1 MKRLGWAL
9 ALCFCAASVLADDLH
24 ERAMRLHK
32 SAIVVDTHEDVPE
45 ELETHWK
52 DLAVR
57 NTVGH
62 IDIPRWKE
70 GGVTAPFLAAYVNAD
85 YAKSGGS
92 AKKALEFIDLIHRIA
107 DEHPKDLVF
116 ADSIAGIRQAKKDGK
131 IAILIG
137 IEGGHAIEDSLGAL
151 SSFYRLGVRYM
162 TLTHTNT
169 NDWADSS
176 GNFFSSDFDPK
187 TYAVHDGLTDFGREV
202 VLEMNRLGMLVD
214 VSHVSDKTMA
224 DVIAV
229 SKAPVFA
236 SHSSCRALSSIPR
249 NVTDD
254 QIRAIAGGGGI
265 VMVNVSS
272 MFLSQAS
279 VDGYLAARK
288 AIQPQIDAVREKYK
302 DDPKTRDAE
311 IKKLRDS
318 ISYPDADWKRRGRPH
333 RARPE
338 ARRAA
343 GGRPGNGLRRDHRP
357 SGRPGGRLDAA
368 EADRGAPAAR
378 AFRGGR
384 AGRPRRKLPAVLG
397 QGRGGEGNGAAP
409 NRAAAVLEASVE
421 GEDAMDPSREADPGR
436 QHLRVRPRVR
446 RGR

>member
-1 MKRLGWAL
+1 MKRLAL
-9 ALCFCAASVLADDLH
+9 ALALAVGAASVLADDLH

-52 DLAVR
+52 DLAAR

-70 GGVTAPFLAAYVNAD
+70 GGVTAPFLAAYVSAD
-85 YAKSGGS
+85 YARSGGS

-116 ADSIAGIRQAKKDGK
+116 ADSIAGIRAAKKDGK

-137 IEGGHAIEDSLGAL
+137 IEGGHAIENSLGAL

-169 NDWADSS
+169 NDWADSA
-176 GNFFSSDFDPK
+176 GNFFSPDFDPK
-187 TYAVHDGLTDFGREV
+187 TSAVHGGLTDLGREV

-224 DVIAV
+224 DVLAV

-236 SHSSCRALSSIPR
+236 SHSSCRALAAIPR

-272 MFLSQAS
+272 VFLSQAS
-279 VDGYLAARK
+279 MDAYLAARK
-288 AIQPQIDAVREKYK
+288 AIQPQIDAVREKFK
-302 DDPKTRDAE
+302 DDPTTRDAE
-311 IKKLRDS
+311 VRKLRDS
-318 ISYPDADWKRRGRPH
+318 IQYSDADWKVVVDHIERVLKIGGPGAAGLGTDFDGISDPPAGLEDVSKLPKLTEELLRRGHSEEVVRGVLGENFLRFWA
-333 RARPE
+333 RAE
-338 ARRAA
+338 
-343 GGRPGNGLRRDHRP
+343 
-357 SGRPGGRLDAA
+357 
-368 EADRGAPAAR
+368 AAR
-378 AFRGGR
+378 ATVP
-384 AGRPRRKLPAVLG
+384 PRTGPLPFS
-397 QGRGGEGNGAAP
+397 QP
-409 NRAAAVLEASVE
+409 
-421 GEDAMDPSREADPGR
+421 
-436 QHLRVRPRVR
+436 H
-446 RGR
+446 